1 MASKP
6 TYNFKRYLH
15 MSIETISEA
24 YKDFSPGI
32 LSMLPLFYV
41 GWSDSIL
48 SPSEIKMIHKQM
60 DQLDFLTESDRAY
73 LIKWTDP
80 LEPPT
85 DEIYKSWAKAIKYY
99 AKEIPVEKKHSLA
112 QLGLAMASASTGYK
126 SDEIW
131 NSPKTQKAIAELEHN
146 MGLDNSTSR
155 SLLLPNVEGSIDEPF
170 SPSKL
175 GTIIDGQYKT
185 TKDRMRKLLRDPFF
199 SYKTIRDKDDYR
211 LHILNQLKALADQ
224 GLSAYAFPEAYGG
237 TNKKGDH
244 LAVFEML
251 GYHDISLT
259 IKFGVQF
266 GLFGGAVYG
275 LGTEVHHRKYI
286 EPMIKTD
293 LLGCFAMTETG
304 HGSNVKGL
312 ETTATYDKE
321 TDQIIINTPHEGAG
335 KEYIG
340 NALHSTMAAVFAQ
353 LIVDGE
359 NHGVHAVLATLRDSE
374 GNLMPGVRVED
385 NGYKMGL
392 NGVDNG
398 RIWFDQ
404 LAVPRENLLNKF
416 GEINDDG
423 IYASSIA
430 DPNKRFFTMLGAL
443 VAGRVSVG
451 LAGLNASKVA
461 LAIAIKYALKR
472 RQFAPK
478 EGMDETILMDYP
490 SHQRRLL
497 PLLAKNYAYYFAM
510 SDLSDQYAASD
521 GTDMRQIETDAAGLK
536 AVSTWLTTH
545 TIQQCREA
553 CGGKGYLAENRF
565 TDLKADTDI
574 FTTFEGD
581 NTVLL
586 QLTAKGLLTKFKKS
600 INSQGFMG
608 IMKFLAGKISL
619 EAQEYQPDFTKNSTS
634 SHLLSP
640 QFIFDSFS
648 YREKKLLV
656 SVSDRMRSYLKK
668 RIDPHKAYLK
678 CQMHMIELAT
688 AYVDRLALK
697 SMYNKIQALDKS
709 PERAALEKMYTLFGL
724 CVIEDNKDFFLE
736 NDYMDG
742 GMTKAIRRQVT
753 KLCQEVREHAEA
765 YVDAFLIPEELLG
778 ARIVLYN

>member
-1 MASKP
+1 
-6 TYNFKRYLH
+6 
-15 MSIETISEA
+15 MSVDKTSNIKSS
-24 YKDFSPGI
+24 FSPGV

-48 SPSEIKMIHKQM
+48 SPSEVQMIHKQM
-60 DQLDFLTESDRAY
+60 EKMDFLTEADRSY
-73 LIKWTDP
+73 LIKWTNPVD
-80 LEPPT
+80 PPT
-85 DEIYKSWAKAIKYY
+85 ANIYRDWAHAIKTYS
-99 AKEIPVEKKHSLA
+99 KDIPEDKKQSLA
-112 QLGLAMASASTGYK
+112 QLGLAIAQSSTGYK

-131 NSPKTQKAIAELEHN
+131 NAPATRKALSDLEAN
-146 MGLDNSTSR
+146 MGLNNSTSQGII
-155 SLLLPNVEGSIDEPF
+155 LPQKTDSDKSDF
-170 SPSKL
+170 SYQKL
-175 GTIIDGQYKT
+175 GDILDGKYKE
-185 TKDRMRKLLRDPFF
+185 TKDRMRKLMRDPFF
-199 SYKTIRDKDDYR
+199 SYQTIRDKDEYR
-211 LHILNQLKALADQ
+211 NHILAQLKALADQ
-224 GLSAYAFPEAYGG
+224 GLSAYAFPKEFGG
-237 TNKKGDH
+237 MDKKGDH

-266 GLFGGAVYG
+266 GLFGGAVHG

-286 EPMIKTD
+286 DPLIKTD

-312 ETTATYDKE
+312 ETTATYDPSS
-321 TDQIIINTPHEGAG
+321 DSIIVNTPHEKAG

-340 NALHSTMAAVFAQ
+340 NALHSSMAAVFSQ
-353 LIVDGE
+353 LIVNGE
-359 NHGVHAVLATLRDSE
+359 SHGVHAVLVPLRNSDGE
-374 GNLMPGVRVED
+374 LLPGVRIED

-398 RIWFDQ
+398 RLWFDQ
-404 LAVPRENLLNKF
+404 VSVPRENLLNKF
-416 GEINDDG
+416 GEITEAG
-423 IYASSIA
+423 VYASNIA

-443 VAGRVSVG
+443 VAGRISVG
-451 LAGLNASKVA
+451 LSGLNASKVA
-461 LAIAIKYALKR
+461 LTIAIKYALKR

-478 EGMDETILMDYP
+478 EGEQETLLMDYP
-490 SHQRRLL
+490 THQRRLL

-510 SDLSDQYAASD
+510 SDLNDQYALSD

-536 AVSTWLTTH
+536 AVATWLTTH

-581 NTVLL
+581 NTVLM
-586 QLTAKGLLTKFKKS
+586 QLCAKGLLTKFKKS
-600 INSQGFMG
+600 INSQGFRG
-608 IMKFLAGKISL
+608 IMKVLADKISL
-619 EAQEYQPDFTKNSTS
+619 EAAEYQPEFTKNSS
-634 SHLLSP
+634 SKHLQSRE
-640 QFIFDSFS
+640 FIFEAFS
-648 YREKKLLV
+648 YRERKLLM
-656 SVSDRMRSYLKK
+656 SVSNRLRSYLKK

-678 CQMHMIELAT
+678 CQIHMIELAT

-697 SMYNKIQALDKS
+697 SLYRKIKVLEAS
-709 PERAALEKMYTLFGL
+709 PEKEALKKIYNLYGL
-724 CVIEDNKDFFLE
+724 VTIEENKDFFLE

-753 KLCQEVREHAEA
+753 KLCQEIRQDAEG